1 MAADGSIVINTEIDN
16 KNAQKELNRLNRQIQ
31 SLEGQLRSKTSGRL
45 PLEENLNAVN
55 ARLEEAKKNLAYLQD
70 EQYFINEAMKPGSSA
85 EDYIAASANKDEVE
99 RNLKEQEGKV
109 EAIQKEWDK
118 ANQKLKAYD
127 QQIADTNLKL
137 EEAKEQAGGCKN
149 RWQWQPLREIPSAD
163 RHLKWGPPWNGPK
176 RARRGLPPV

>member
-1 MAADGSIVINTEIDN
+1 MAADSSIVIDTKIDS
-16 KNAQKELNRLNRQIQ
+16 KNAQTELNRLNRQIQ

-99 RNLKEQEGKV
+99 RNLKEQESKV
-109 EAIQKEWDK
+109 EAIRKEWDK
-118 ANQKLKAYD
+118 ANQKLEAYD
-127 QQIADTNLKL
+127 RQIADANLKL
-137 EEAKEQAGGCKN
+137 EEAKTQAGGLQKKMAMAA
-149 RWQWQPLREIPSAD
+149 PT
-163 RHLKWGPPWNGPK
+163 
-176 RARRGLPPV
+176 